1 MKKFF
6 AFVSALALALS
17 LAAVPAFAAGDT
29 IDTATGSSSHA
40 VTATYDAGSGGGSGG
55 GSGTVVYSVNIEW
68 GAMKFTYTAASA
80 GKWDPD
86 THTYGEDTKASWSS
100 NNTNT
105 VKITNHSNAAVTA
118 TLSYSP
124 AAGFE
129 SINGTF
135 DKATINLAT
144 AENTTL
150 ANAPTETARLTLT
163 GELASTTADNTTIGT
178 VTVTLG

>member
-17 LAAVPAFAAGDT
+17 LAAVPAFAET
-29 IDTATGSSSHA
+29 IYTSNGSTSHA
-40 VTATYDAGSGGGSGG
+40 VTATYDDGSGSGSGG

-68 GAMKFTYTAASA
+68 GAMEFTYTAASA
-80 GKWDPD
+80 GKWNPD
-86 THTYGEDTKASWSS
+86 THSYGANTEASWSS

-105 VKITNHSNAAVTA
+105 VKITNHSNASVTA

-124 AAGFE
+124 EVGFE
-129 SINGTF
+129 GITGIF
-135 DKATINLAT
+135 DNATIDLET
-144 AENTTL
+144 AVGTTV
-150 ANAPTETARLTLT
+150 ASAPTATARLTLSGDLT
-163 GELASTTADNTTIGT
+163 DTSASKTTIGT

>member
-40 VTATYDAGSGGGSGG
+40 VKATYDDGSGSGSGGG
-55 GSGTVVYSVNIEW
+55 TIVYSVNIEW
-68 GAMKFTYTAASA
+68 GAMEFTYTAASK
-80 GKWDPD
+80 GQWNPD
-86 THTYGEDTKASWSS
+86 THAYGEDTKASWTS
-100 NNTNT
+100 NGSNT
-105 VKITNHSNAAVTA
+105 VKITNHSNAAVKA
-118 TLSYSP
+118 TLSYT
-124 AAGFE
+124 AATGFE
-129 SINGTF
+129 EIIGSF
-135 DKATINLAT
+135 DNATINLAT
-144 AENTTL
+144 AEGTTL

-163 GELASTTADNTTIGT
+163 GELASTTTDNTTIGT